1 MANRDATTHRPI
13 TPRKRA
19 PDQNPA
25 LLFVSGAR
33 RGQTVPLSALETTL
47 GKDPTATVV
56 LRDSGVS
63 RLHAKILRAGDG
75 IYNLIDLDSTNGV
88 TVNGVRVEVTVLREG
103 DRVQI
108 GPEVQL
114 VFTYD
119 SGGEQ
124 AAAAR
129 AAPAAPDTP
138 LSDRQLEVARLVCAG
153 LTNAEI
159 ADKLSIS
166 RRTVTSHLD
175 HIYNRLDIGSRA
187 ELAHYLGKLGL
198 S

>member
-1 MANRDATTHRPI
+1 MVLTA
-13 TPRKRA
+13 
-19 PDQNPA
+19 
-25 LLFVSGAR
+25 V
-33 RGQTVPLSALETTL
+33 ETTL

-103 DRVQI
+103 DRVHI
-108 GPEVQL
+108 GPDVQL

-119 SGGEQ
+119 GHSDGAVEAKQ
-124 AAAAR
+124 T
-129 AAPAAPDTP
+129 AAPPDTP
-138 LSDRQLEVARLVCAG
+138 LSDRQLEVARLVCEG

-159 ADKLSIS
+159 ADKLEIS